1 MHVLRTCGGSGNLR
15 GVTRTLAASALLAFL
30 ALLTPEAD
38 EPTMSPAE
46 GHTLAQAHVELAVS
60 QASERTS
67 CIAAAV
73 LRRLGARELLPRA
86 VIGIARQTGAKRAV
100 GTARSK
106 WRRLARMGLDGDA
119 DH

>member
-1 MHVLRTCGGSGNLR
+1 MDVLRRSGGSGNLR
-15 GVTRTLAASALLAFL
+15 SVSRTLVASALLAFL

-38 EPTMSPAE
+38 GPTTCPAE
-46 GHTLAQAHVELAVS
+46 GDTLAQAHHELAVS

-67 CIAAAV
+67 FIAAAV

-86 VIGIARQTGAKRAV
+86 VIGIARQTGAKSAA
-100 GTARSK
+100 GTSRSK
-106 WRRLARMGLDGDA
+106 RRRLARMGLDDDA